1 MSKSS
6 LINRLGDEFMAAK
19 KEVKS
24 KIDPNSASRILRT
37 VPIPEAF
44 LFFTGI
50 GQYNGEFAHCLAD
63 FSAKL
68 KKIPL
73 KSIEFHFKRGDF
85 ERWIRETLSDE
96 HLANG
101 ISKID
106 RSTQGEELRTT
117 IQRIVK
123 NRLDQLKAATMPKT

>member
-1 MSKSS
+1 VTAAKSR
-6 LINRLGDEFMAAK
+6 INREL
-19 KEVKS
+19 
-24 KIDPNSASRILRT
+24 ASRILRT

-44 LFFTGI
+44 LFFTDI
-50 GQYNGEFAHCLAD
+50 GQYNGEFAPSLAD
-63 FSAKL
+63 LCEKL

-85 ERWIRETLSDE
+85 ERWIRDTLGDE
-96 HLANG
+96 HLANR

-106 RSTQGEELRTT
+106 RSTHGKELRTT

-123 NRLDQLKAATMPKT
+123 NRLDQLKAATMTKT

>member
-1 MSKSS
+1 LVAAKSR
-6 LINRLGDEFMAAK
+6 INREL
-19 KEVKS
+19 
-24 KIDPNSASRILRT
+24 ASRILRA

-44 LFFTGI
+44 LFFEGI
-50 GQYNGEFAHCLAD
+50 GQYNGEFAPSLAD
-63 FSAKL
+63 FCEKL

-85 ERWIRETLSDE
+85 ERWIRETLGDE

-117 IQRIVK
+117 IERIAK
-123 NRLDQLKAATMPKT
+123 KRLDQLKAATMTKT